1 MNSEIYRAVQDIP
14 ALNRGD
20 AAALAD
26 RVVDSLIDALRRNP
40 AMPARSHDDWSLLLA
55 EQRVRTAD
63 QIAELIDGCVGLDE
77 VLNTIV
83 NTIEAVW

>member
-1 MNSEIYRAVQDIP
+1 MNSEIYRAVQDLP
-14 ALNRGD
+14 ALSRG
-20 AAALAD
+20 AAAELAD
-26 RVVDSLIDALRRNP
+26 RIIDSLFDALRRNP
-40 AMPARSHDDWSLLLA
+40 TLPARSHDEWALLLA

>member
-20 AAALAD
+20 AAELAD
-26 RVVDSLIDALRRNP
+26 RIIDGLIGELRRNP
-40 AMPARSHDDWSLLLA
+40 ALPARSHDDWSLLLA

-63 QIAELIDGCVGLDE
+63 QIAELVNGCVGLDE
-77 VLNTIV
+77 VLNTI
-83 NTIEAVW
+83 EAAW